1 MRISIWQLV
10 PVLLLLA
17 SAVFSQLPPH
27 ISWGDVEGLTA
38 LQNYQTGRN
47 LEAQGL
53 MSEAHMH
60 YNEAIRI
67 SQDEIAR
74 NAATADTYT
83 VMTWAMRRQNR
94 HAEVLSWGEQ
104 GLRLFPNEH
113 RLIETMGQSLFFMGD
128 HNRSL
133 SYMQRYVNFV
143 PVGGRSSIAYFFIGE
158 IYRIRQQFHNAD
170 IAYTTAVNLQPG
182 LPLWWFR
189 LGSVREAVGD
199 FAHAIEAY
207 ERAITLNPN
216 HQGANEGLA
225 RSRMQVQ
232 TN

>member
-1 MRISIWQLV
+1 MRFSIWQLA
-10 PVLLLLA
+10 PVFLLLA
-17 SAVFSQLPPH
+17 SVVFSQMPPQPLWDMG
-27 ISWGDVEGLTA
+27 ILTA
-38 LQNYQTGRN
+38 LQNYQMGRD
-47 LEAQGL
+47 LEAQGR
-53 MSEAHMH
+53 MTEAQAH
-60 YNEAIRI
+60 YNEAIRL

-74 NAATADTYT
+74 NVATSDTFT

-128 HNRSL
+128 HTRSL
-133 SYMQRYVNFV
+133 SYLQRYVNFV
-143 PVGGRSSIAYFFIGE
+143 PIGGRAPIAYFFKGE

-199 FAHAIEAY
+199 FTHAIEAY
-207 ERAITLNPN
+207 ERAISLNPN
-216 HQGANEGLA
+216 HQEASAGLA
-225 RSRMQVQ
+225 RSRLQMQ

>member
-1 MRISIWQLV
+1 MRISILQLV
-10 PVLLLLA
+10 PVMLLLA
-17 SAVFSQLPPH
+17 AAVFPQMPPLP
-27 ISWGDVEGLTA
+27 SWEAGVLTA
-38 LQNYQTGRN
+38 LQNYQAGRN

-53 MSEAHMH
+53 MSEAQAH

-67 SQDEIAR
+67 SQDEITR
-74 NAATADTYT
+74 NIATRDTYT
-83 VMTWAMRRQNR
+83 VMTWAMRRLNR

-104 GLRLFPNEH
+104 GLRLFPDEY

-133 SYMQRYVNFV
+133 SYMQRYVDSV
-143 PVGGRSSIAYFFIGE
+143 PIGGRAPIAYFFKGE

-170 IAYTTAVNLQPG
+170 IAYTVAVNLQPG

-199 FAHAIEAY
+199 FTHAIEAY
-207 ERAITLNPN
+207 ERAISLNPN
-216 HQGANEGLA
+216 HQEASAGLA
-225 RSRMQVQ
+225 RSRMQMQ